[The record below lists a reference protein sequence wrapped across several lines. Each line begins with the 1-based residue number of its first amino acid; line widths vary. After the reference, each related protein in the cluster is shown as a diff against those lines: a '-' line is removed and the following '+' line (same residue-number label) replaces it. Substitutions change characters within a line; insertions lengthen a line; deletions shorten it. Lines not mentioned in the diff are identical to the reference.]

1 MIRRPIPSLV
11 ALILALMALF
21 VPGHASA
28 QVVITAGAKGGVNFA
43 NVDYKLTGTTV
54 SPKSRP
60 GVILGGFLGIDKH
73 KAGLVIE
80 GLFSQNG
87 TTLEFTQG
95 GDTDKQ
101 EIQIDYI
108 AFPVLGRVNLKAS
121 KAVLVHLYLG
131 PVFGFRTGFET
142 KDTLTVGGV
151 TTTTT
156 DNNDEGVRKSNVD
169 LAFGG
174 QVDFGRFLVDLRY
187 NLGLTNLNQDT
198 GPEEPEVK
206 NRTLSMMFGFRLK

>member
-1 MIRRPIPSLV
+1 MLV
-11 ALILALMALF
+11 LTAWLAP
-21 VPGHASA
+21 VRASA
-28 QVVITAGAKGGVNFA
+28 QPVITAGVKGGVNVA
-43 NVDYKLTGTTV
+43 TVDYKLTKLTEFTI

-60 GVILGGFLGIDKH
+60 GVIIGGFLGIDKK
-73 KAGLVIE
+73 KAGLAIE

-101 EIQIDYI
+101 EIRIDYI
-108 AFPVLGRVNLKAS
+108 AFPILGRVNLKGS
-121 KAVLVHLYLG
+121 NAVLVHLYLG

-142 KDTLTVGGV
+142 KETLTVSGV

-156 DNNDEGVRKSNVD
+156 DNDDSDVEGSNID

-174 QVDFGRFLVDLRY
+174 QVDFHEFLVDLRY
-187 NLGLTNLNQDT
+187 NLGLTNINKATDT
-198 GPEEPEVK
+198 EEPEVK
-206 NRTLSMMFGFRLK
+206 NRTFSIMFGVRFK